1 MPHYACKFPH
11 VSKSSAAYMHNA
23 ELLQEKPSSCMA
35 DAATLNSVFFVMFFE
50 KRKYG
55 HTTVFIS
62 QKFVLPVPQKYLH
75 CVVTV
80 ESEHYYSIVAV
91 VVECR

>member
-1 MPHYACKFPH
+1 
-11 VSKSSAAYMHNA
+11 MHNA

-55 HTTVFIS
+55 NTTVLFR
-62 QKFVLPVPQKYLH
+62 KFVLDRPVPQNYLH

-80 ESEHYYSIVAV
+80 ESEHNYSIVAV